1 MCLFWEEGG
10 GGKDYYTK
18 RVQKSIIFQKRNYCV
33 HHIRCVISM
42 VTIDMSFDGTMET
55 AHIFGCNYKTVSRS
69 LIGRSNYT
77 FSEFLEHADYEV
89 CSRVTSE

>member
-1 MCLFWEEGG
+1 
-10 GGKDYYTK
+10 
-18 RVQKSIIFQKRNYCV
+18 
-33 HHIRCVISM
+33 M